1 MKRIRRAERR
11 DAGTSRELASN
22 SGAPETEA
30 AFGRKR
36 AAAIADAVAASP
48 CKRARMIRNAPL
60 GLAPVAQQVADAN
73 ARNPVAATA
82 HAVAQVAK
90 RGAKAK
96 TRNLRGADA
105 AAKARG
111 KRESKV
117 MHTAT
122 RPPQGRN
129 ANSAAAR
136 SAGIALVCLADG
148 DARAAALRLRF
159 EVTSDPLDFALK
171 VSRSLV
177 SEKKGH
183 LVIASPVD
191 TDWCAYRGGSPRR
204 LLHHAEGLLG

>member
-1 MKRIRRAERR
+1 
-11 DAGTSRELASN
+11 
-22 SGAPETEA
+22 
-30 AFGRKR
+30 
-36 AAAIADAVAASP
+36 
-48 CKRARMIRNAPL
+48 MIRNAPL

-111 KRESKV
+111 KRERKV

-122 RPPQGRN
+122 QPPQGRD
-129 ANSAAAR
+129 ANLAAAR
-136 SAGIALVCLADG
+136 SAGIALVRLADG
-148 DARAAALRLRF
+148 GARDAAVRLRF

-171 VSRSLV
+171 VSRSPV

-191 TDWCAYRGGSPRR
+191 TDYSISARI
-204 LLHHAEGLLG
+204 AAALLGAFCTMPKDFLVKDGLPPGIQYSDKVKTSTETF